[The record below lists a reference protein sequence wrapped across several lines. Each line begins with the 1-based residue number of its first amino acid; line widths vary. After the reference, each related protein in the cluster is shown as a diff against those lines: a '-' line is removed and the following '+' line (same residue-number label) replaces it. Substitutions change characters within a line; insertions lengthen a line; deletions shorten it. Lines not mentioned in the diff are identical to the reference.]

1 MDEDWTSLGTLG
13 VMEPT
18 APPTAPF
25 AEPPRQLP
33 PPPPHTTPVKSGTWW
48 RPALV
53 GGLVGAVVATAVSL
67 SVVNLTDEPS
77 TRTVIREQV
86 PSSGTVQTAQSGG
99 LDVGAVL
106 DVVSPSVISI
116 EVGESFGQGQFARE
130 GAGSGF
136 IISADGLAIT
146 NAHVVAGATDLRVRL
161 FDGQIRD
168 AVLIGSSTA
177 DDLALIDIGGAADL
191 TPSVL
196 ADSDLLKV
204 GDDVVAI
211 GNALALGEEPTV
223 TRGIVSAKNRTL
235 DEGQGGGVIDGVIQT
250 DAAINPGNS
259 GGPLVDSSGAVVGV
273 NTAIIVDSQN
283 VGFSIPINTVKALLP
298 QLEQG
303 NGGEIEVRRTFLG
316 VSTAAVSELDPQALA
331 ELGITGDN
339 GAVITRVEPGS
350 AADSAGLVAG
360 DVIISIDGEAVS
372 TPSELRQRIR
382 AHEPGDEV
390 DLEVQRS
397 GTTETLAAILGES

>member
-1 MDEDWTSLGTLG
+1 M
-13 VMEPT
+13 
-18 APPTAPF
+18 
-25 AEPPRQLP
+25 RY
-33 PPPPHTTPVKSGTWW
+33 
-48 RPALV
+48 
-53 GGLVGAVVATAVSL
+53 VVALLVLLAIPHGAARAQALESL
-67 SVVNLTDEPS
+67 EREIVGLFERAAPSVVSISMRRDTPAARNSERP
-77 TRTVIREQV
+77 R
-86 PSSGTVQTAQSGG
+86 GG
-99 LDVGAVL
+99 D
-106 DVVSPSVISI
+106 
-116 EVGESFGQGQFARE
+116 

-136 IISADGLAIT
+136 VWDTAGHIVT
-146 NAHVVAGATDLRVRL
+146 NAHVLDGLADGRVLSVSFDGTRRLPASVVGMAPEHDLAVIRLDTTDRALQPIARGTSEGLRV
-161 FDGQIRD
+161 GQL
-168 AVLIGSSTA
+168 VF
-177 DDLALIDIGGAADL
+177 
-191 TPSVL
+191 
-196 ADSDLLKV
+196 
-204 GDDVVAI
+204 AI
-211 GNALALGEEPTV
+211 GNPFGLDRSLSQGLISALGRRLPTV
-223 TRGIVSAKNRTL
+223 AGREVA
-235 DEGQGGGVIDGVIQT
+235 GVIQT